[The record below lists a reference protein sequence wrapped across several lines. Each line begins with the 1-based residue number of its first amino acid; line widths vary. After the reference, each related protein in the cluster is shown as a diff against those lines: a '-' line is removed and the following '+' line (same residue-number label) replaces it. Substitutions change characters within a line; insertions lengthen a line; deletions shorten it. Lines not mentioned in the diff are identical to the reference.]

1 MRSIYLLIIALL
13 LVGCATQTPPM
24 EEVEA
29 AVSQERQRAAQ
40 EAAQEAREPI
50 KPTLKRKIAV
60 GRISNETNYGRSLLR
75 KDSPNEKAEKVTD
88 MFLQALTNTGQYMV
102 FERPD
107 VQMLQDEAKLTGQEI
122 NITGVD
128 TLVVGSLTQ
137 FGRATTGER
146 GFLSSTKKQEATATV
161 DLRLV
166 DVKTGRVFASVT
178 GTGTSSTEEGRTMGF
193 GSAAGYDGS
202 LNDQAIG
209 AAVDA
214 AVDKITRLILE
225 KTWSAD
231 VLAVDNGLIYTSAGK
246 AQGISA
252 GMVFDVLT
260 KGRRVKSGVT
270 GGTITLPGEKI
281 GELRVTGTFG
291 EDLID
296 QGSYGKLTAG
306 SIQGQDVSKLQI
318 KEQRK

>member
-1 MRSIYLLIIALL
+1 
-13 LVGCATQTPPM
+13 
-24 EEVEA
+24 
-29 AVSQERQRAAQ
+29 
-40 EAAQEAREPI
+40 
-50 KPTLKRKIAV
+50 
-60 GRISNETNYGRSLLR
+60 
-75 KDSPNEKAEKVTD
+75 
-88 MFLQALTNTGQYMV
+88 
-102 FERPD
+102 
-107 VQMLQDEAKLTGQEI
+107 
-122 NITGVD
+122 
-128 TLVVGSLTQ
+128 
-137 FGRATTGER
+137 
-146 GFLSSTKKQEATATV
+146 
-161 DLRLV
+161 
-166 DVKTGRVFASVT
+166 
-178 GTGTSSTEEGRTMGF
+178 MGF

>member
-1 MRSIYLLIIALL
+1 MRSINLLILTLL

-24 EEVEA
+24 KETEA

-40 EAAQEAREPI
+40 EAAQQAREPI

-107 VQMLQDEAKLTGQEI
+107 VKMLQNEAELTGQEI

-231 VLAVDNGLIYTSAGK
+231 VLAVDNGLIYTSAGS

-260 KGRRVKSGVT
+260 KGRRVKSSVT
-270 GGTITLPGEKI
+270 GSTITLPGEKI
-281 GELRVTGTFG
+281 GELRITGTFG
-291 EDLID
+291 DDLID
-296 QGSYGKLTAG
+296 QGSYGQLIAG

-318 KEQRK
+318 KEQ